1 MQRES
6 QAQIFTNLAN
16 SRIRD
21 LHDELVRGKS
31 EGCPAMWGAWPPEPQ
46 NYRTPKLTVTVAVG
60 CCWGGGAWGVI
71 K

>member
-21 LHDELVRGKS
+21 LHDELVRG
-31 EGCPAMWGAWPPEPQ
+31 EGIGVECEECEGPG
-46 NYRTPKLTVTVAVG
+46 RPKLV
-60 CCWGGGAWGVI
+60 CGG
-71 K
+71 